1 MNKLFTVLIAFLA
14 LLGGAFAEG
23 YGQTAP
29 YGQYGLYSN
38 GGSWA
43 FPSVNSSPF
52 EQGAEYTIRNS
63 YVVDAEFPEEL
74 LVGAGV
80 GYGNPEA
87 GFGNRYAYD
96 DYAYGNY
103 AYDDYAF
110 PPYGGEAYGQPA
122 YGQPVDG
129 YGYGYAPDA
138 MDSMDY
144 YPRDRTIE
152 SLGNG
157 YVSRAYNAGGKINLP
172 EQSYNNRVFSAPL
185 YSEIGLV
192 LYENGQGFTVQE
204 GETMFKNVFI
214 KNESLEPF
222 YVDEVQVN
230 EGSQAVNVQV
240 LGSLSVVL
248 PGTQGSVK
256 LVLESLSVEA
266 DEVVEASFTVMG
278 HYPSLQP
285 QAVGPKA
292 FLVYVNAAEEAKP
305 LPPVLP
311 AKAEEARPA
320 RTAETR
326 PAAALP
332 VEAVEARRVVA
343 SDVEV
348 LNYTEAV
355 RVIDQAEVKVTLK
368 NNAASAKK
376 VFVDVPSDQVDVR
389 GRDVELAAGETK
401 TLSLEALPLGKG
413 EGVFNAALVVS
424 VDGVST
430 RNPVAFQ
437 VEKPV
442 LTGTLPGAAEALVND
457 GVTALASLGSN
468 AWAVGLLVLLIVAA
482 VLLLKD
488 RLQVEAPSAQEQVW
502 MSYSPPSNR

>member
-157 YVSRAYNAGGKINLP
+157 YVSRAYNAC
-172 EQSYNNRVFSAPL
+172 SARRCTRRSAWCCTRRARVSPCR
-185 YSEIGLV
+185 
-192 LYENGQGFTVQE
+192 
-204 GETMFKNVFI
+204 K
-214 KNESLEPF
+214 
-222 YVDEVQVN
+222 
-230 EGSQAVNVQV
+230 
-240 LGSLSVVL
+240 
-248 PGTQGSVK
+248 
-256 LVLESLSVEA
+256 
-266 DEVVEASFTVMG
+266 
-278 HYPSLQP
+278 
-285 QAVGPKA
+285 
-292 FLVYVNAAEEAKP
+292 AKP
-305 LPPVLP
+305 CS
-311 AKAEEARPA
+311 
-320 RTAETR
+320 RTFSSRTR
-326 PAAALP
+326 AWNPF
-332 VEAVEARRVVA
+332 
-343 SDVEV
+343 
-348 LNYTEAV
+348 TW
-355 RVIDQAEVKVTLK
+355 
-368 NNAASAKK
+368 
-376 VFVDVPSDQVDVR
+376 
-389 GRDVELAAGETK
+389 TK
-401 TLSLEALPLGKG
+401 S
-413 EGVFNAALVVS
+413 
-424 VDGVST
+424 
-430 RNPVAFQ
+430 R
-437 VEKPV
+437 
-442 LTGTLPGAAEALVND
+442 
-457 GVTALASLGSN
+457 
-468 AWAVGLLVLLIVAA
+468 
-482 VLLLKD
+482 
-488 RLQVEAPSAQEQVW
+488 
-502 MSYSPPSNR
+502 